1 RLAWRSARRRTPR
14 SSILHCDVVSTG
26 AFGAFGSCASAHRS
40 VCQSGFGK
48 MSMCRLI
55 QSIFAVAAICCC
67 LPSHAQ
73 TASESSADALSALTQ
88 LLVESEDA
96 QFQLDIL
103 KGMSDGLKGRRG
115 VKMPAGW
122 EDIAAKLAK
131 SSNPQVRE
139 LIQSLSLTFGSASAL
154 SGFKQTLMDPKAD
167 RKARES
173 ALAALLAAKDA
184 SLVSSL

>member
-40 VCQSGFGK
+40 VCQNGFGK

-88 LLVESEDA
+88 LLVESDDA

-103 KGMSDGLKGRRG
+103 KGMSDGLKGRRA
-115 VKMPAGW
+115 VKMPVGW
-122 EDIAAKLAK
+122 DQIALKLSK
-131 SSNPQVRE
+131 SANAQVRE
-139 LIQSLSLTFGSASAL
+139 LAQSLSVTFGSESAFAAL
-154 SGFKQTLMDPKAD
+154 RETLMNPKAD
-167 RKARES
+167 SGARS
-173 ALAALLAAKDA
+173 NALAALLQVK
-184 SLVSSL
+184 